1 MSDNEKIATRCG
13 LVTIIGRPSVGK
25 STFLNTVCGGKV
37 SIVSAIP
44 QTTRNT
50 IRGILTRGN
59 AQILFLDTPGLH
71 KSEKKF
77 NEALH
82 AISVNS
88 LTDSD
93 CVLYIIDST
102 RSMGEEEEHIIQLL
116 QEQNVQEKLFVA
128 LNKVD
133 SDLSKTGLIL
143 VSLERAFPNLKDKN
157 RIFEISAKEKQ
168 QVDAVIDALISILPE
183 SPFLYPEDFY
193 TDQDIRFRIAEI
205 IREKAMLHTRDEIP
219 HALYV
224 SVDELKLHHNGKELE
239 ATAFIYVERE
249 SQKGIVVG
257 KDGMCIKA
265 IKKES
270 LRELRNIFDYK
281 LNIHI
286 QVKLDKDWRKNDKR
300 IDAIIY

>member
-82 AISVNS
+82 TISVNS

-270 LRELRNIFDYK
+270 IRELRNIFDYK